1 VKHLLITISANYGLS
16 SIPWWCY
23 LIGFLFLFGFV
34 KKGLNQTIHKHAL
47 NGKLKAIKK
56 LASSKGIDCLEA
68 RDLEGCSPLHYAAL
82 SGHKEIV
89 EFFLDNNVNINSID
103 KGGTTPLHGAIMG
116 GHVEIINLLIKN
128 GADKSFINDEGESL
142 LDYALKL
149 TSPKNPLLL
158 NGYEGMVK
166 CVDYLRSLDVKTN
179 ANESILLAAKTGNF
193 ESIKEHLASGID
205 INEKVNEQTP
215 LSWSITRGDTQISKY
230 LIFHGANICDI
241 CADGSTLLDV
251 AIQNDD
257 KEIIEI
263 LSGQNA
269 KKTCG
274 RCCKIFFYKDVRKLW
289 RAPLFLLKLF
299 RMHPGDEGHRLYCI
313 RCSRSQNIGIVFLAT
328 MFGSLGLIF
337 IIGLVKGIV
346 K

>member
-1 VKHLLITISANYGLS
+1 MKHILITIVANYGLS

-23 LIGFLFLFGFV
+23 LIGFLFLFVFV
-34 KKGLNQTIHKHAL
+34 KKRLNQTIHKYAL

-56 LASSKGIDCLEA
+56 LANSKGSDCLEA

-89 EFFLDNNVNINSID
+89 EFFLDNNVNINPID

-158 NGYEGMVK
+158 NEYEGMVK

-179 ANESILLAAKTGNF
+179 ANESI
-193 ESIKEHLASGID
+193 
-205 INEKVNEQTP
+205 EKSSFP
-215 LSWSITRGDTQISKY
+215 LCTVVT
-230 LIFHGANICDI
+230 
-241 CADGSTLLDV
+241 
-251 AIQNDD
+251 
-257 KEIIEI
+257 
-263 LSGQNA
+263 
-269 KKTCG
+269 
-274 RCCKIFFYKDVRKLW
+274 
-289 RAPLFLLKLF
+289 
-299 RMHPGDEGHRLYCI
+299 
-313 RCSRSQNIGIVFLAT
+313 
-328 MFGSLGLIF
+328 
-337 IIGLVKGIV
+337 
-346 K
+346 